1 MNNKLVNHTSDQMKT
16 KQYLFSLGLIGALA
30 FGGGQASAQYVPF
43 DDAQGPQSIF
53 VNASTKQSLEQN
65 ASTLRDYLQHRRS
78 ALLQWNSLDPAE
90 LQPVTLR
97 VQAVAK
103 NRGGMRELRVR
114 RFHYIGDCAL
124 SHGGQDSGVD
134 TPTTAQAVFA
144 SDIADSYLN
153 EAALLGIPIDSLS
166 IEIHG
171 RPDEQPT
178 GRVYYPR
185 NYLYTVYIDTPASDA
200 ELQLLSQRAEANSPI
215 VQFIKQ
221 AIPLSHSI
229 EVPPSPK
236 TKKVQ
241 GATLAGLREYI
252 QGKRQATLA
261 AQKAREQ
268 AAKQGKTA
276 QQPTVKEGPWV
287 RVLNNGVRELTVN
300 GKYRIL
306 HDNPAYLGGYNTGMT
321 ARENLLGV
329 LATCITHIT
338 EGQAAL
344 LNVTLDSLALEVPGK
359 WDPRGGRPG
368 FEQVPQYP
376 TDIHYTLHV
385 KTPESEAR
393 IEELL
398 AAVEKICPMY
408 NLFIDAPQTFEA
420 KIVRVGRK

>member
-1 MNNKLVNHTSDQMKT
+1 M
-16 KQYLFSLGLIGALA
+16 
-30 FGGGQASAQYVPF
+30 SAQYVPF

-53 VNASTKQSLEQN
+53 VNESTKRNLEQN

-90 LQPVTLR
+90 LQPVTL
-97 VQAVAK
+97 
-103 NRGGMRELRVR
+103 
-114 RFHYIGDCAL
+114 
-124 SHGGQDSGVD
+124 
-134 TPTTAQAVFA
+134 
-144 SDIADSYLN
+144 
-153 EAALLGIPIDSLS
+153 
-166 IEIHG
+166 
-171 RPDEQPT
+171 
-178 GRVYYPR
+178 
-185 NYLYTVYIDTPASDA
+185 
-200 ELQLLSQRAEANSPI
+200 
-215 VQFIKQ
+215 
-221 AIPLSHSI
+221 
-229 EVPPSPK
+229 
-236 TKKVQ
+236 
-241 GATLAGLREYI
+241 
-252 QGKRQATLA
+252 
-261 AQKAREQ
+261 
-268 AAKQGKTA
+268 
-276 QQPTVKEGPWV
+276 

-344 LNVTLDSLALEVPGK
+344 LNVTLDSLALEVTGK

-385 KTPESEAR
+385 KTPEREAC

-420 KIVRVGRK
+420 KIVRVGRKK

>member
-1 MNNKLVNHTSDQMKT
+1 MKT
-16 KQYLFSLGLIGALA
+16 KQYFFSLGLLGALA

-53 VNASTKQSLEQN
+53 VHESTKRNLEQN

-171 RPDEQPT
+171 RPDQQPT

-185 NYLYTVYIDTPASDA
+185 NFLYTVYIDMPASDA

-221 AIPLSHSI
+221 ATPLSHSI
-229 EVPPSPK
+229 EVTPSPK
-236 TKKVQ
+236 VKKVE

-261 AQKAREQ
+261 AQK
-268 AAKQGKTA
+268 
-276 QQPTVKEGPWV
+276 
-287 RVLNNGVRELTVN
+287 
-300 GKYRIL
+300 
-306 HDNPAYLGGYNTGMT
+306 

-344 LNVTLDSLALEVPGK
+344 LNVTLDSLALEVTGK
-359 WDPRGGRPG
+359 WDPRGGRLG

-385 KTPESEAR
+385 KTPESAAR

-420 KIVRVGRK
+420 KVVRIGRKQ

>member
-53 VNASTKQSLEQN
+53 VHASTKQSLEQN

-221 AIPLSHSI
+221 AIPLSHST
-229 EVPPSPK
+229 EVTPSPK

-344 LNVTLDSLALEVPGK
+344 LNVTLDSLALEVTGK

-376 TDIHYTLHV
+376 MDIHYTVHV

-408 NLFIDAPQTFEA
+408 NLFIDAPQTFEV